1 MASNN
6 VLQYGNEFWEQRLG
20 EAEVKSDLMTRI
32 QLLFSL
38 MVFLNIS
45 IGQYLRF
52 LFTSPITDVR
62 RRAGKFLGFTKS
74 AATPDEQ
81 FLPGMI
87 YRLWHNHSTKTKHY
101 LHEVIQECACE
112 MVLSESDKIISDP
125 TLKIRVKY
133 LTVATIRE
141 FRKPAEIAK
150 KYRQAA
156 PFFWKLLGV
165 FCASPNHYRTEKAQ
179 SDKKKSAD
187 LEDSDWED
195 DPNNEEWAMIMVIT
209 MLTFVRNCATNLLP
223 LILGLFLKASGT
235 SSRVIS
241 VLSNM
246 GITVSG
252 KTIDGRLFYTIFD
265 NINIFLRK
273 FQQRITNKNSMIH
286 ATNAAVIA
294 IDDDDVDLD
303 GAEDLDEQLK
313 KRGKRHKANFMEDVM
328 PSPED
333 DDHLKSSFHSL
344 VAEMIVKY
352 TPDCKKWKGQK
363 EMLEKIQD
371 TMPKDRPLPPKKTD
385 ARPLGVFDLTVL
397 DWSRKV
403 RIILGDWLTSNNLWA
418 ARRDRF
424 DDWNSMERLDYVGE
438 LSALWH
444 YALQATHMLMRVHL
458 GHEVLDPT
466 SLSAHKSLLQCKWD
480 VNKPNYAAAKALIR
494 HSLIARLLHIIMVH
508 NNFGQWSELKAWRLT
523 LDEIWEVTDYI
534 VDNFTTTT
542 AAEAAKAV
550 KDDWHAHDIYF
561 ICDAL
566 LFCVFEQAVSFADP
580 GRVLRVMRYWA
591 LSYRGTSQH
600 NYARECVEV
609 LLKWKYELTDPL
621 RKALERSWF
630 VSHWGIYGRSI
641 ASDLYLEQLNFWV
654 KRVFIAQGNGVTVK
668 YIIEKG
674 SACVEAFRDISHL
687 VVNFFGDPDRAR
699 RSKEL
704 AFTEDMRVLVEEMV
718 QKDLHKLSA
727 NCEVLVPAR
736 EPAKGRKA
744 PKNPKPPQSAI
755 VDVLIEGA
763 KSTSFDPALGYPI
776 DVRLNTGTSFD
787 DDENPLDCSS
797 YEDIH
802 GDDSGIGSLGGG
814 GEYATGE
821 PVLE

>member
-38 MVFLNIS
+38 MSN
-45 IGQYLRF
+45 Y
-52 LFTSPITDVR
+52 R
-62 RRAGKFLGFTKS
+62 RQKEGW
-74 AATPDEQ
+74 EI
-81 FLPGMI
+81 PGI
-87 YRLWHNHSTKTKHY
+87 HQTKHY

-195 DPNNEEWAMIMVIT
+195 DPNNEEWVQDDEERSSKPEVTIFAMIMVIT
-209 MLTFVRNCATNLLP
+209 MLTFVRNHATNLLP

-403 RIILGDWLTSNNLWA
+403 RIILGDWLTSNNLRA

-466 SLSAHKSLLQCKWD
+466 SLSAHKSLLQRKWD

-508 NNFGQWSELKAWRLT
+508 NNFGRWSELKAWRPT
-523 LDEIWEVTDYI
+523 LNEIWEVTDYI

-561 ICDAL
+561 IHDAL

-580 GRVLRVMRYWA
+580 GRVLRVMCYWA

-654 KRVFIAQGNGVTVK
+654 KVSSIFFTFVPVSNKILRVFIAQGNGVTVK